1 MIETAIVTLLNANTG
16 VNTLLGGRI
25 RPNTVPQEMA
35 RPNLAY
41 QRISNT
47 RNRAHTGPSG
57 TQNTRIQLT
66 VEALTYGS
74 AKAVMAAIAAALECY
89 QGTVD
94 GIRID
99 RIFVENDSDG
109 ESSADQSPVA
119 RIDLLIGYHE

>member
-1 MIETAIVTLLNANTG
+1 MIETALVTLLNGNAG
-16 VNTLLGGRI
+16 VNALLGGRI
-25 RPNTVPQEMA
+25 RPLVTPQEMA

-66 VEALTYGS
+66 VQALTYES
-74 AKAVMAAIAAALECY
+74 AKTVMAAIVALLECY

-99 RIFVENDSDG
+99 RIFIENDLDG

-119 RIDLLIGYHE
+119 RVDLLIGYHE